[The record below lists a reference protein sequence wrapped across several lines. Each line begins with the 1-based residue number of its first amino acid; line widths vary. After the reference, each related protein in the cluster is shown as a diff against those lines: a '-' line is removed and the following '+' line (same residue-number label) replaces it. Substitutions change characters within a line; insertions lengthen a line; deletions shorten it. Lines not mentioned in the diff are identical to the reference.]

1 MWRRRRDLR
10 VALGRGEPFLCQ
22 RRRVVEM
29 DQIMRDAGMAR
40 LAQEDGLEDGGSLEL
55 HRVGLVARRGRDIEF
70 DRIEDLRLVVV
81 RIGLRHVFHCF
92 EIGQHAAAMID
103 LVEVGVERRH
113 RVDEVALT
121 LRLRTDCLAFLDRR
135 QPERQVG
142 DRRRRVRIV
151 EQAERDAPI
160 GDPAFRVGLQ
170 HLLEQL
176 LRTRDTRTN
185 AGSAWRGRTAAA
197 QPRCTRCRNEPC
209 QIAGRCLPGRRSVA
223 RMRRW
228 PRSRRQRRRML
239 T

>member
-1 MWRRRRDLR
+1 
-10 VALGRGEPFLCQ
+10 
-22 RRRVVEM
+22 
-29 DQIMRDAGMAR
+29 MRDAGMAR

-176 LRTRDTRTN
+176 LRLAIPERMLV
-185 AGSAWRGRTAAA
+185 AHGAVE
-197 QPRCTRCRNEPC
+197 PPLRN
-209 QIAGRCLPGRRSVA
+209 LVA
-223 RMRRW
+223 RGVEMNRAKSLVGVFLGEDRL
-228 PRSRRQRRRML
+228 RA
-239 T
+239 